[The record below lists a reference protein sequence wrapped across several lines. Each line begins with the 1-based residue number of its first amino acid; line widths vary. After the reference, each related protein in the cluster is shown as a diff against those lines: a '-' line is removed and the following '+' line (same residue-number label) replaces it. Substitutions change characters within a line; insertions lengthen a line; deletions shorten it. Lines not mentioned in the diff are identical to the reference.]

1 MRLKS
6 ILYIE
11 PGRVEGDF
19 RRIKISKVLTT
30 SNNGRLYQSFVI
42 NAIFTIWNL
51 QIWANNIP
59 VMRVNNANL
68 PSRNDR

>member
-51 QIWANNIP
+51 QI
-59 VMRVNNANL
+59 
-68 PSRNDR
+68 